1 MQADSAEL
9 QVPDACR
16 GVCQCSRGS
25 LTPRLRAR
33 LKGLVRV
40 QLPGMQVAKILDSK
54 EELVSVAMY
63 FEGLLPVRPGW
74 LAHSREGNAVVFGV
88 AAELF
93 LAEVTVVVR

>member
-16 GVCQCSRGS
+16 GVCQCSRGT
-25 LTPRLRAR
+25 LPPRLRAR

-40 QLPGMQVAKILDSK
+40 RLPGMQVAKILDSK

-63 FEGLLPVRPGW
+63 LEGLLAMWPGW
-74 LAHSREGNAVVFGV
+74 LARSHESNAVIFGV
-88 AAELF
+88 AAEL
-93 LAEVTVVVR
+93 LAEVTEVVR